1 MCEISVN
8 TGTPKLIFL
17 KATQMSNHQS
27 FTGNFEIFNHPRS
40 YMFSPTTFTYFI
52 AQGKVVIQNQ
62 FILVPDMMLKT
73 PDYWYLLS
81 LKVHCKIM
89 FCLRVRSHLEK
100 REWESDVISGNW
112 AYLPS
117 LILMLKSNRFHV
129 RFCSMWTNLWVVNSK
144 SVFSHYQVTLVQMVR

>member
-1 MCEISVN
+1 MQN
-8 TGTPKLIFL
+8 KLN
-17 KATQMSNHQS
+17 S
-27 FTGNFEIFNHPRS
+27 
-40 YMFSPTTFTYFI
+40 
-52 AQGKVVIQNQ
+52 
-62 FILVPDMMLKT
+62 VPDMMLKT
-73 PDYWYLLS
+73 PDYWYLL

-129 RFCSMWTNLWVVNSK
+129 RFYSM
-144 SVFSHYQVTLVQMVR
+144 